1 MRRRHQHHPLGA
13 GGQPRQGRP
22 EQAQFAQA
30 SGRDEY
36 FAERGLGPATTGQGR
51 IQGGKAGGLVAAG
64 RLRTGLALPDPPLV
78 EQGIEGNDSAH
89 QA

>member
-22 EQAQFAQA
+22 EQTQFTQA
-30 SGRDEY
+30 SGRGED
-36 FAERGLGPATTGQGR
+36 FAERGIRPATAGQGR
-51 IQGGKAGGLVAAG
+51 IQGGMAGGLVTG
-64 RLRTGLALPDPPLV
+64 RLRTGLAFPDPPLV

>member
-1 MRRRHQHHPLGA
+1 MRRRHQHHTLGA

-22 EQAQFAQA
+22 EQAQLTQA
-30 SGRDEY
+30 SGRDED
-36 FAERGLGPATTGQGR
+36 FAEGGLGPASTGQGR
-51 IQGGKAGGLVAAG
+51 IQGGMAGGLVTG
-64 RLRTGLALPDPPLV
+64 RLRTGLALPHPPLV